1 MAIYKEDIVNIELST
16 GKIFRSFLGTTI
28 GSGDVLANRFGVRV
42 FRNGEPENIGGTC
55 MGLFIRADGTTVT
68 ISSGVVSGNVA
79 YVTLPEVCY
88 AVEGQ
93 FSLAIKCQGSGVTGT
108 LRIVDG
114 VVSRTSTSEVVDPGT
129 LVPSIENLINA
140 IEEAVES
147 IPLDYSV
154 LDSTVGLIVDRLLF
168 DDVASWE
175 YGTISETGA
184 DVSVNNRIRYVGQH
198 TIPKNST
205 LVIIPDGEYLVGVAK
220 YKADGTF
227 ISGEDWLDYKAISY
241 GDGGVYRFR
250 VYVKRK
256 DNENIPDVDSAA
268 SHISVFT
275 VPNVN
280 LYEYADQ
287 TNTNALVQLPNNGY
301 ISDGT
306 PRTQT
311 YEVEKYSDYVEITK
325 GRHLVQYDVDLPSG
339 KTPWI
344 RFSYY
349 DANKTFIYEQ
359 TYTPDKKRNTIEIDV
374 TNSSVAYVI
383 ISCRTFGVAYG
394 VHISGVFIE
403 YINNR
408 YTETWKSSST
418 VFVSREGMFSG
429 TIENSTTG
437 ILEAKKRGY
446 DCVRVDLQFTSDGVP
461 VLFHDAY
468 IGASLPVYDEN
479 NNRIM
484 NGGKISTYTYST
496 LSTYHFG
503 STTNPILTLDECAA
517 LCKKS
522 GLSLVL
528 ELKDATEPTENNIS
542 TAYDIVAKNG
552 MAPVTEWDVYSTVT
566 AGYVSSIDETAD
578 LGFIS
583 ENITTGTIDTA
594 ATMKTGKN
602 KVYFCAYS
610 SRASSFTDQMHIY
623 GARHGVLF
631 KIGSAY
637 SVGEIYN
644 FRKFEKIEVANV
656 SYPMVALFDYTV

>member
-1 MAIYKEDIVNIELST
+1 MWINQELTEPVKVRYLDGNVFSQDNGGNMIGVNVFKNGQAASLS
-16 GKIFRSFLGTTI
+16 
-28 GSGDVLANRFGVRV
+28 
-42 FRNGEPENIGGTC
+42 
-55 MGLFIRADGTTVT
+55 GLVSASVVRADGATVA
-68 ISSGVVSGNVA
+68 VSG
-79 YVTLPEVCY
+79 TLSGNKCSVVLPQACY
-88 AVEGQ
+88 AVP
-93 FSLAIKCQGSGVTGT
+93 GT
-108 LRIVDG
+108 LSVVIKLSSDNTVTTVG
-114 VVSRTSTSEVVDPGT
+114 AVVSNVYMSSTDSVVDPGT
-129 LVPSIENLINA
+129 IIPDISLLIDT
-140 IEEAVES
+140 IEEAVAS
-147 IPLDYSV
+147 IPADYSV
-154 LDSTVGLIVDRLLF
+154 LDSTVGLIVDRLWF

-175 YGTISETGA
+175 YGTISATGEG
-184 DVSVNNRIRYVGQH
+184 VYVTTRIRYVGQH
-198 TIPKNST
+198 TIPNNST
-205 LVIIPDGEYLVGVAK
+205 LVIIPDSEYLAGVAK
-220 YKADGTF
+220 YTEDGTF
-227 ISGEDWLDYKAISY
+227 ISAEDWYDYKAISC
-241 GDGGVYRFR
+241 GEGGTYRFR

-256 DNENIPDVDSAA
+256 DNANIPDVAAAA
-268 SHISVFT
+268 SHISVYT

-287 TNTNALVQLPNNGY
+287 TNTNMLVQLLNNGY

-306 PRTQT
+306 PRAQT
-311 YEVEKYSDYVEITK
+311 YEIEKYSDYVEITK
-325 GRHLVQYDVDLPSG
+325 GRHLVQYDVDRPSG

-344 RFSYY
+344 RFSFY
-349 DANKTFIYEQ
+349 DSNKTFIYEQ
-359 TYTPDKKRNTIEIDV
+359 TYTPDKKRNTIEINV
-374 TNSSVAYVI
+374 TDSSVAYVI
-383 ISCRTFGVAYG
+383 VSCRTFGVAYS

-446 DCVRVDLQFTSDGVP
+446 DCVRVDVQFTSDGVP

-479 NNRIM
+479 NNRIT
-484 NGGKISTYTYST
+484 NGGKVSTYTYST

-522 GLSLVL
+522 GLALVL
-528 ELKDATEPTENNIS
+528 ELKDATEPTESNIS
-542 TAYDIVAKNG
+542 TAYDIIAKNG

-566 AGYVSSIDETAD
+566 AGYVSSIDDTAD
-578 LGFIS
+578 LGYIS
-583 ENITTGTIDTA
+583 EDITTTTIDTA
-594 ATMKTGKN
+594 ASMKTGKN

-610 SRASSFTDQMHIY
+610 SMVSSFTDQKHIY
-623 GARHGVLF
+623 GARQGVLF

-656 SYPMVALFDYTV
+656 SYPVVALFDYTV